1 MPPFKSSKSQ
11 GGRSG
16 VWVGARTG
24 SIEVAPTLSIYLS
37 LDLSVSVSLS
47 FFLSIYLSCIYRSMH
62 IYLHIIYI
70 CIHILRNML
79 LTEALRFCVAAGEG
93 QVADERRCS
102 PTVADEH
109 RCSPS
114 VAERPCSLHV
124 AVQRRLGSSQHEA
137 RRASSPLQVFETTSF
152 SQNVLTNYFECI
164 Y

>member
-37 LDLSVSVSLS
+37 LDLSVSVYLS
-47 FFLSIYLSCIYRSMH
+47 FFLSTYPSIHSYLSLY
-62 IYLHIIYI
+62 IYI

-79 LTEALRFCVAAGEG
+79 LTEALRFRVAAGEG
-93 QVADERRCS
+93 QVADERRCL

-137 RRASSPLQVFETTSF
+137 RRASSPLQVFEPTSLI
-152 SQNVLTNYFECI
+152 SQNVLI
-164 Y
+164 D